1 MSLSAKLVYSASHL
15 AWSQQGRLSHPKTA
29 ELASA
34 LLEWGMVPGQ
44 QVLLIVEELTQALK
58 LSSRNM
64 PAVVL
69 TTPDRLLLSE
79 ILKADRVVI
88 DAGALKYIQVWNAVI
103 TCKILSCPA
112 SSSTHKSTLPCG
124 IHGRARTRHA
134 MQQHAILNR
143 GP

>member
-1 MSLSAKLVYSASHL
+1 
-15 AWSQQGRLSHPKTA
+15 
-29 ELASA
+29 
-34 LLEWGMVPGQ
+34 MVPGQ

-88 DAGALKYIQVWNAVI
+88 DAGALKYIQVWQAVI
-103 TCKILSCPA
+103 ACKILSWPA
-112 SSSTHKSTLPCG
+112 SSSTHKITLPCG
-124 IHGRARTRHA
+124 IRGRARTRHE